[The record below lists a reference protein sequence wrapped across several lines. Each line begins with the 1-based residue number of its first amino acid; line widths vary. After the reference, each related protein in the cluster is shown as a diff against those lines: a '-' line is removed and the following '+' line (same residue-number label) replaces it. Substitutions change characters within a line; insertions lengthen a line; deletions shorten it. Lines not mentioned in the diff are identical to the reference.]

1 MHNISSLSSVL
12 QPQVQSIV
20 TSPQLQQVAIQ
31 HQRVLTPAG
40 QTIQTL
46 SAAPTAVHTVQQ
58 QVQQVATQTT

>member
-1 MHNISSLSSVL
+1 M
-12 QPQVQSIV
+12 

-46 SAAPTAVHTVQQ
+46 STAPTAVHTMQQ
-58 QVQQVATQTT
+58 QVQQVPVSTYGSIVV